1 MKAQNNRNREIANIA
16 YSYAVN
22 HPDESL
28 KEAFEIAEV
37 VYELYAGNAAPA
49 QVETAREAKPARKSR
64 TREEALT
71 ERYGDAE
78 HRKAAVAGMKDCY
91 EQSWSNWVEFRQT
104 LEGLKRSEVKAMNQ
118 TVSGLAR
125 KAGYAGEVLDGSF
138 FQKLVNS
145 VR

>member
-28 KEAFEIAEV
+28 KEAFEIAEL
-37 VYELYAGNAAPA
+37 VYSAMHEDAAPA
-49 QVETAREAKPARKSR
+49 QVKAAREAKPARKPQ

-71 ERYGDAE
+71 AAYGSKE
-78 HRKAAVAGMKDCY
+78 QRTENVSRMKSCY
-91 EQSWSNWVEFRQT
+91 DQSWSNWTEFRQT
-104 LEGLKRSEVKAMNQ
+104 LEGLKRSEVKAFNQ

>member
-1 MKAQNNRNREIANIA
+1 MKARNNNAAN
-16 YSYAVN
+16 VN
-22 HPDESL
+22 AINDKLVELIVAQLLESVDL
-28 KEAFEIAEV
+28 EEV
-37 VYELYAGNAAPA
+37 ISQTLAANAAPA
-49 QVETAREAKPARKSR
+49 QVKAAHEAKPARKPQ

-71 ERYGDAE
+71 AAYGSKE
-78 HRKAAVAGMKDCY
+78 QRTENVSKMKSCY
-91 EQSWSNWVEFRQT
+91 DQSWSNWVEFRQT
-104 LEGLKRSEVKAMNQ
+104 LEGLKRAEVKAFNQ